1 MHLLIPHAAPLSD
14 AGRHALS
21 QLQLPHLETLL
32 ATWAEAERDAG
43 DETSLS
49 PPHERVLAR
58 ALGWQGADG
67 LLPDGL
73 LPFAAREMGTP
84 PAGDEAAGWGWV
96 TPAHWAV
103 GSDQV
108 SLLPPAALSLDEA
121 QSRAVFDAVLPLFEG
136 DGARLLWQGPD
147 RWAASHPSLA
157 TLPTASLDRVMNRGI
172 DQWLPRAAGQGAARL
187 WRRLQNEVQMLLHE
201 HPINQA
207 REARGLLPVN
217 SFWLSA
223 TGAWRAAD
231 EAAAPQV
238 DHRLTMP
245 ALGEDWFTWV
255 QQWHALD
262 AGPIAQLAQ
271 RPGAS
276 LTLCGEAGAI
286 TYIHQ
291 KPSLWQRL
299 RPTRRAAA
307 PLLETL

>member
-32 ATWAEAERDAG
+32 ATWAAATDPAADDG
-43 DETSLS
+43 ADESSLS

-58 ALGWQGADG
+58 ALGWPLADG
-67 LLPDGL
+67 LLPW
-73 LPFAAREMGTP
+73 AAREMGTP

-103 GSDQV
+103 GADQV
-108 SLLPPAALSLDEA
+108 TLLPPAALSLQEA
-121 QSRAVFDAVLPLFEG
+121 DARAVFDAVLPLFEG

-147 RWAASHPSLA
+147 RWAVCHPSLA

-172 DQWLPRAAGQGAARL
+172 DLWLPRAAGQGAARL

-201 HPINQA
+201 HPLNQA

-217 SFWLSA
+217 SFWLSG
-223 TGAWRAAD
+223 TGAWQPAD
-231 EAAAPQV
+231 ESAAPQV
-238 DHRLTMP
+238 DPRLTLP

-262 AGPIAQLAQ
+262 AGPIAALAQ
-271 RPGAS
+271 QPGAR
-276 LTLCGEAGAI
+276 LTLCGEARAI
-286 TYIHQ
+286 AYTFQ

-299 RPTRRAAA
+299 RPARRAAA

>member
-14 AGRHALS
+14 AGRHALG

-32 ATWAEAERDAG
+32 ATWAEADRDAG

-58 ALGWQGADG
+58 ALGWQ
-67 LLPDGL
+67 PTDGL

-84 PAGDEAAGWGWV
+84 PPDEPAAGWAWV

-108 SLLPPAALSLDEA
+108 TLLPPAALSLDEA
-121 QSRAVFDAVLPLFEG
+121 QSRGVFDAVLPLFEG
-136 DGARLLWQGPD
+136 EGARLVWQGAD

-172 DQWLPRAAGQGAARL
+172 DLWLPRAAGQGAARL

-201 HPINQA
+201 HPLNQA
-207 REARGLLPVN
+207 REAQGLLPVN

-223 TGAWRAAD
+223 TGAFQPAD
-231 EAAAPQV
+231 EAAAPRV
-238 DHRLTMP
+238 DNRLTLP
-245 ALGEDWFTWV
+245 ALGEDWYTWV
-255 QQWHALD
+255 QHWHALD
-262 AGPIAQLAQ
+262 AGPIAELAQ
-271 RPGAS
+271 HPDARI
-276 LTLCGEAGAI
+276 TLCGEAGAI
-286 TYIHQ
+286 AYTYR

-299 RPTRRAAA
+299 RPARRAAA

>member
-21 QLQLPHLETLL
+21 QLQLPHLEALL
-32 ATWAEAERDAG
+32 ATWAPAQEPDHDGADEA
-43 DETSLS
+43 SLS

-58 ALGWQGADG
+58 ALGWPVADG
-67 LLPDGL
+67 LLPW
-73 LPFAAREMGTP
+73 AAREMGTP
-84 PAGDEAAGWGWV
+84 PAGEEAAGWGWV

-103 GSDQV
+103 GADQV
-108 SLLPPAALSLDEA
+108 TLLPPAALSLDEA
-121 QSRAVFDAVLPLFEG
+121 DSRVVFEAVRPLFEG
-136 DGARLLWQGPD
+136 DGARLLWQGAD

-172 DQWLPRAAGQGAARL
+172 DLWLPRAAGQGAARL

-201 HPINQA
+201 HPLNQA

-223 TGAWRAAD
+223 TGTWQPAI

-238 DHRLTMP
+238 DARLTLP
-245 ALGEDWFTWV
+245 ALGEDWYAWV
-255 QQWHALD
+255 QHWHALD
-262 AGPIAQLAQ
+262 AGPIADLAQ
-271 RPGAS
+271 RPGAR
-276 LTLCGEAGAI
+276 LTLCGEARAI
-286 TYIHQ
+286 TYTYQ